1 MQYFFVIICRFLLIL
16 NVGKRGKNMKD
27 LAIITFAV
35 GMLAGAYVVSTS
47 RKAQNMVE
55 SSKKAIKKKIDKM
68 TK

>member
-1 MQYFFVIICRFLLIL
+1 
-16 NVGKRGKNMKD
+16 MKD

-35 GMLAGAYVVSTS
+35 GMLAGAYVVSNS
-47 RKAQNMVE
+47 RKAQNVVE